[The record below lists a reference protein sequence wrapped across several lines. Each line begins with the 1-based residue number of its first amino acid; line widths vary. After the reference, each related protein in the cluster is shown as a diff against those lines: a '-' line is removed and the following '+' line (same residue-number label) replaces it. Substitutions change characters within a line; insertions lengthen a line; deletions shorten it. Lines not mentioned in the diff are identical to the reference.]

1 MLSVVVERHNI
12 LRNSYLQLYTLG
24 KRNIVYGMI
33 LNNFGKVAEI
43 IWVIAL
49 FLAGSIYWMFPCR
62 STQSS
67 GPTWSRALAQCGPT
81 HLNSGNWS

>member
-49 FLAGSIYWMFPCR
+49 FLAGSIY
-62 STQSS
+62 
-67 GPTWSRALAQCGPT
+67 
-81 HLNSGNWS
+81 